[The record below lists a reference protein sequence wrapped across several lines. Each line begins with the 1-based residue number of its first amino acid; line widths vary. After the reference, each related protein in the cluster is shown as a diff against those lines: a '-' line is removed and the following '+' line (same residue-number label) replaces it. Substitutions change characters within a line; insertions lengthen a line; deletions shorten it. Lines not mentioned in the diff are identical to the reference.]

1 MNKTLLIGNVV
12 RDPELKTTQ
21 SGLSVCSFTIAVNRR
36 TKKDGGEQQA
46 DFIPIVAWRQ
56 LAELCGQYLVKGKK
70 CAVVGSLQTRTYEAK
85 DGTKRYI
92 TEVMADEVEFL
103 TPRGQGE
110 MGASAP
116 TAFDGA
122 TPFDDDDPPF

>member
-1 MNKTLLIGNVV
+1 MNKTILIGNVV

-21 SGLSVCSFTIAVNRR
+21 SGLSVCNFTIAVNRR
-36 TKKDGGEQQA
+36 TKKDSGEQQA
-46 DFIPIVAWRQ
+46 DFIPIVVWRQ
-56 LAELCGQYLVKGKK
+56 LADLCGKYLEKGKK

-110 MGASAP
+110 AVPNMSDDSSKFEP
-116 TAFDGA
+116 VDDEEL
-122 TPFDDDDPPF
+122 PF